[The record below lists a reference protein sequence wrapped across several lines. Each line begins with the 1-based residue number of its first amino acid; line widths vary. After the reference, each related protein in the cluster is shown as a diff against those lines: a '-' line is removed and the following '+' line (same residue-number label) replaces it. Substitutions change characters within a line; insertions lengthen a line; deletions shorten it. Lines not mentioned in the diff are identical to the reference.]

1 MKYKMDVID
10 DAFEFLRYNHVDI
23 KEAIKDDVSFL
34 GDIQNG
40 SVRDRFNEDFHSRNY
55 TWMEAAEIIENCK
68 NEEEDSTL
76 WCERKIEEAV
86 TICATHSY
94 ANDVWEMAQEL
105 YDDLINKYEVKFEV
119 VTEDGETISEEFED
133 DLDADDFIEG
143 LKGKDDLEKTYEFG
157 DGCDAE
163 DFISGLEAKEVSNLE
178 EIWADFIKE
187 YTYVPDVPG

>member
-34 GDIQNG
+34 GDIQRG
-40 SVRDRFNEDFHSRNY
+40 SVRDRFNGDFHSRNY
-55 TWMEAAEIIENCK
+55 TWMEAAVIIENCK

-86 TICATHSY
+86 TICATYSY

-105 YDDLINKYEVKFEV
+105 YDDLINEYEARFKV

-143 LKGKDDLEKTYEFG
+143 LKGKKNLKDTYEFG
-157 DGCDAE
+157 DACDAE
-163 DFISGLEAKEVSNLE
+163 DFIAGLETVETSNIE
-178 EIWADFIKE
+178 EIWAAFLVE
-187 YTYVPDVPG
+187 YTYVPDVPD